1 MGVNLN
7 VLEVFSYFG
16 LNCVFVF
23 EGVNECSVSSFSS
36 IGDEEDVEMLGES
49 RVMVIDFDVL
59 LV

>member
-1 MGVNLN
+1 MN